1 MVRWVTTDFFSALD
15 IPIMRGSIPPDVKA
29 GEAARQVVVNQA
41 FARTYFHGQDAI
53 GRRIELLPLNEPPD
67 PLRHRVYEV
76 AAIVG
81 DIRNQG
87 LRQATDPE
95 VYVPWFAAIRGTPSL
110 LLRTAGSPANVST
123 SVRHEFAAVDRQVA
137 VVQTRAL
144 TEILDRS
151 FYAQPRFSLLVLG
164 VFAVTGIVLVAVGVF
179 SLTAYAVSR
188 QKKEIAVR
196 IALGAARS
204 QVYAVVFRVAVR
216 LVAAGIGAGILA
228 SFATNRLLTTQ
239 LWNVSPND
247 PWTLAAATILV
258 ASIAFAACYI
268 PARRAMRVDPIG
280 ALREE

>member
-1 MVRWVTTDFFSALD
+1 M
-15 IPIMRGSIPPDVKA
+15 
-29 GEAARQVVVNQA
+29 
-41 FARTYFHGQDAI
+41 
-53 GRRIELLPLNEPPD
+53 
-67 PLRHRVYEV
+67 
-76 AAIVG
+76 
-81 DIRNQG
+81 
-87 LRQATDPE
+87 
-95 VYVPWFAAIRGTPSL
+95 
-110 LLRTAGSPANVST
+110 
-123 SVRHEFAAVDRQVA
+123 
-137 VVQTRAL
+137 
-144 TEILDRS
+144 EILDRS

-164 VFAVTGIVLVAVGVF
+164 VFAVTGIVLVAGGVF

-247 PWTLAAATILV
+247 PLTLAAAIILV
-258 ASIAFAACYI
+258 ASMALAACYI
-268 PARRAMRVDPIG
+268 PARRAVRVDPIV